1 MLELLSKKNAV
12 ILFAVA
18 SQLAGILLYAQNMI
32 GTINHNSEILETLVT
47 DVQALQGKVQNQS
60 FTIDRLSYQN
70 QFQNEAL
77 KETVSDLEQEIFL
90 LERDLE
96 TIESQIMSR

>member
-1 MLELLSKKNAV
+1 MLELLTKKNGV

-47 DVQALQGKVQNQS
+47 DVQALQGKVQSQS

-70 QFQNEAL
+70 QFQNEGVAADI
-77 KETVSDLEQEIFL
+77 SRLEQEIIV
-90 LERDLE
+90 LE
-96 TIESQIMSR
+96 SAIMSR

>member
-1 MLELLSKKNAV
+1 MLDLLTKKNGV

-32 GTINHNSEILETLVT
+32 GTINHNSEILEELVA
-47 DVQALQGKVQNQS
+47 DVQILQGKVQSQS

-70 QFQNEAL
+70 QFQNTAL
-77 KETVSDLEQEIFL
+77 EEEIERLEDDLQM
-90 LERDLE
+90 
-96 TIESQIMSR
+96 IENILSR

>member
-32 GTINHNSEILETLVT
+32 GTINHNSEILEELVA
-47 DVQALQGKVQNQS
+47 DVQILQGKVQSQS

-70 QFQNEAL
+70 TFQNEAL
-77 KETVSDLEQEIFL
+77 EEEISNLERDIKDLEQSL
-90 LERDLE
+90 YK
-96 TIESQIMSR
+96 

>member
-1 MLELLSKKNAV
+1 MLELLTKKNGV

-32 GTINHNSEILETLVT
+32 GTINHNSEILQELVA
-47 DVQALQGKVQNQS
+47 DVQILQGKVQSQS

-70 QFQNEAL
+70 QFQNEGVSADISRL
-77 KETVSDLEQEIFL
+77 EKEIIVL
-90 LERDLE
+90 
-96 TIESQIMSR
+96 ESQIMSR

>member
-32 GTINHNSEILETLVT
+32 GTINHNSEILEELVA
-47 DVQALQGKVQNQS
+47 DVQILQGKVQSQS

-70 QFQNEAL
+70 QFQNEGVSADISRL
-77 KETVSDLEQEIFL
+77 EKEIIVL
-90 LERDLE
+90 
-96 TIESQIMSR
+96 ESQIMSR

>member
-70 QFQNEAL
+70 TFQNEAL
-77 KETVSDLEQEIFL
+77 EEEIERLEDDLA
-90 LERDLE
+90 

>member
-32 GTINHNSEILETLVT
+32 GTINHNSEILEELVA
-47 DVQALQGKVQNQS
+47 DVQILQGKVQSQS

-70 QFQNEAL
+70 QFQNTAL
-77 KETVSDLEQEIFL
+77 EEEIERLEDDLQM
-90 LERDLE
+90 
-96 TIESQIMSR
+96 IENILSR

>member
-1 MLELLSKKNAV
+1 MLELLTKKNGV

-32 GTINHNSEILETLVT
+32 GTINLNSEILEELVA
-47 DVQALQGKVQNQS
+47 DVQILQGKVQSQS

-70 QFQNEAL
+70 QFQNTAL
-77 KETVSDLEQEIFL
+77 EEEIERLEDDLQM
-90 LERDLE
+90 
-96 TIESQIMSR
+96 IENILSR

>member
-1 MLELLSKKNAV
+1 MLELLTKKNGV

-32 GTINHNSEILETLVT
+32 GTINHNSEILEELVA
-47 DVQALQGKVQNQS
+47 DVQILQGKVQSQR

-70 QFQNEAL
+70 QFQNTAL
-77 KETVSDLEQEIFL
+77 EEEIERLEDDLQM
-90 LERDLE
+90 
-96 TIESQIMSR
+96 IENILSR

>member
-1 MLELLSKKNAV
+1 MLELLTKKNGV

-32 GTINHNSEILETLVT
+32 GTINHNSEILEELVA
-47 DVQALQGKVQNQS
+47 DVQILQGKVQSQS

-70 QFQNEAL
+70 QFQNTAL
-77 KETVSDLEQEIFL
+77 EEEIERLEDDLQM
-90 LERDLE
+90 
-96 TIESQIMSR
+96 IENILSR

>member
-1 MLELLSKKNAV
+1 MLELLQKNKGLA
-12 ILFAVA
+12 ILVFGVA
-18 SQLAGILLYAQNMI
+18 TQLAGILMYAQSMI
-32 GTINHNSEILETLVT
+32 STINENSEILETLVT

-77 KETVSDLEQEIFL
+77 KETVSDLEQEISV
-90 LERDLE
+90 
-96 TIESQIMSR
+96 IESLIMSR

>member
-1 MLELLSKKNAV
+1 MLELLTKKNGV

-32 GTINHNSEILETLVT
+32 GTINHNSEILEELVA
-47 DVQALQGKVQNQS
+47 DVQILQGKVQSQS

-70 QFQNEAL
+70 QFQNECVSADISRL
-77 KETVSDLEQEIFL
+77 EKEIIVL
-90 LERDLE
+90 
-96 TIESQIMSR
+96 ESQIMSR

>member
-1 MLELLSKKNAV
+1 MLELLTKKNGV

-47 DVQALQGKVQNQS
+47 DVQALQGKVQSQS

-70 QFQNEAL
+70 QFQNEGVSADISRL
-77 KETVSDLEQEIFL
+77 EKEIIVL
-90 LERDLE
+90 
-96 TIESQIMSR
+96 ESQIMSR

>member
-1 MLELLSKKNAV
+1 MLELLTKKNGV

-70 QFQNEAL
+70 TFQNEAL
-77 KETVSDLEQEIFL
+77 EEEIERLEDDLA
-90 LERDLE
+90 

>member
-1 MLELLSKKNAV
+1 M

-32 GTINHNSEILETLVT
+32 GTINHNSEILEELVA
-47 DVQALQGKVQNQS
+47 DVQILQGKVQSQS

-70 QFQNEAL
+70 QFQNTAL
-77 KETVSDLEQEIFL
+77 EEEIERLEDDLQM
-90 LERDLE
+90 
-96 TIESQIMSR
+96 IENILSR

>member
-32 GTINHNSEILETLVT
+32 GTINHNSEILEELVA
-47 DVQALQGKVQNQS
+47 DVQILQGKVQSQS

-70 QFQNEAL
+70 QFQNEGVSADISRL
-77 KETVSDLEQEIFL
+77 EKESIVL
-90 LERDLE
+90 
-96 TIESQIMSR
+96 ESQIMSR

>member
-1 MLELLSKKNAV
+1 MLELLTKKTGG

-32 GTINHNSEILETLVT
+32 GTINHNSEILEELVA
-47 DVQALQGKVQNQS
+47 DVQILQGKVQSQS

-70 QFQNEAL
+70 QFQNTAL
-77 KETVSDLEQEIFL
+77 EEEIERLEDDLQM
-90 LERDLE
+90 
-96 TIESQIMSR
+96 IENILSR

>member
-1 MLELLSKKNAV
+1 MLELLTKKNGV

-32 GTINHNSEILETLVT
+32 GTINHNSEILEELVA
-47 DVQALQGKVQNQS
+47 DVQILQGKVQSQS

-70 QFQNEAL
+70 QFQNEGVSADISRL
-77 KETVSDLEQEIFL
+77 EKEIIVL
-90 LERDLE
+90 
-96 TIESQIMSR
+96 ESQIMSR

>member
-32 GTINHNSEILETLVT
+32 GTINHNSEILEELVA
-47 DVQALQGKVQNQS
+47 DVQILQGKVQSQS

-70 QFQNEAL
+70 TFQNEAL
-77 KETVSDLEQEIFL
+77 EEEISNLEGDIKDLEQSL
-90 LERDLE
+90 YR
-96 TIESQIMSR
+96 

>member
-1 MLELLSKKNAV
+1 MLELFTKNKGLG
-12 ILFAVA
+12 ILIIGAA
-18 SQLAGILLYAQNMI
+18 SQLAGIIFYVQT
-32 GTINHNSEILETLVT
+32 TIVKIDHTAEQVKELVT

-70 QFQNEAL
+70 TFQNEAL
-77 KETVSDLEQEIFL
+77 EEEIERLEDDLA
-90 LERDLE
+90 

>member
-32 GTINHNSEILETLVT
+32 GTINHNSEILETLVI
-47 DVQALQGKVQNQS
+47 DVQALQGKVQSQS

-70 QFQNEAL
+70 QFQNTAL
-77 KETVSDLEQEIFL
+77 EEEIERLEDDLQM
-90 LERDLE
+90 
-96 TIESQIMSR
+96 IENILSR